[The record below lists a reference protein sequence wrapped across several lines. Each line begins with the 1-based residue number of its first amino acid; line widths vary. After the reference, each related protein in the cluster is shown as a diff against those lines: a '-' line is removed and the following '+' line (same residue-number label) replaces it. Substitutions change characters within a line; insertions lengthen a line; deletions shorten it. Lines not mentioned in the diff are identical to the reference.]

1 MVLAL
6 SLMTGCSGKG
16 SSQAQTTSMTRPMLL
31 ENISEEYDYKTLVDD
46 DYKLEADL
54 SNAINGKN
62 YNYMSEEW
70 KSALSENYFVVT
82 KAYNDE
88 FFDLYESNRYAYIP
102 NFVTTDSLLH
112 TFHLYYAYL
121 QKGLE
126 TSTLYQNIA
135 DFSMN
140 MYEASL
146 KQYDE
151 LKGSEW
157 ESAASRNVDYYAVAL
172 ALTGNAPAEIS
183 QRAYEEVNLI
193 NEASGVFLSPIFTTD
208 EYEYM
213 QDYSQFTVRGYYT
226 ESQILQQYFK
236 AMMWYGQMTFVQ
248 SDDDLNRSA
257 LLSMLSLNE
266 VGFTSWD
273 TIYTITSFFA
283 GESDDATYY
292 EYYPVIEQAYGKD
305 VSVSSLMDNDK
316 GWQAYKEATEN
327 MPAPQ
332 INGMVVMEDQEI
344 EETTKGCRI
353 LGQRFTFD
361 ASILQQLVYRNVKES
376 SNGDQ
381 RMLPS
386 SLDVASA
393 LGSEVASDILEE
405 SVSIYPNYD
414 DQMVK
419 VQSTLEKTT
428 DQQWASSM
436 YSAWLATLKPL
447 LVTKEEGYP
456 KFMRSEQW
464 ARKNLSTFLG
474 SYTELK
480 HDSVLY
486 AKQVMAEMGGAGM
499 DEKPDDRGY
508 VECEPE
514 VFGNIKNLTGAMITG
529 LEKYNA
535 LNSEDKEYLEYLQD
549 LASKLQVIAEKE
561 LKGEMP
567 SEEEFD
573 LIRSYGGQLE
583 HLWTKTVDDGTKEYY
598 RSMDHPSALIS
609 DIATDPNGTCLEVAT
624 GKPSIIYVAVYFDG
638 QIRICSGT
646 VYSFYEFEQ
655 PISNRLTDQQWREML
670 DQYDNPPQLPEWQT
684 YYANA
689 Y

>member
-1 MVLAL
+1 
-6 SLMTGCSGKG
+6 
-16 SSQAQTTSMTRPMLL
+16 
-31 ENISEEYDYKTLVDD
+31 
-46 DYKLEADL
+46 
-54 SNAINGKN
+54 
-62 YNYMSEEW
+62 
-70 KSALSENYFVVT
+70 
-82 KAYNDE
+82 
-88 FFDLYESNRYAYIP
+88 
-102 NFVTTDSLLH
+102 
-112 TFHLYYAYL
+112 
-121 QKGLE
+121 
-126 TSTLYQNIA
+126 
-135 DFSMN
+135 
-140 MYEASL
+140 
-146 KQYDE
+146 
-151 LKGSEW
+151 
-157 ESAASRNVDYYAVAL
+157 
-172 ALTGNAPAEIS
+172 
-183 QRAYEEVNLI
+183 
-193 NEASGVFLSPIFTTD
+193 
-208 EYEYM
+208 
-213 QDYSQFTVRGYYT
+213 
-226 ESQILQQYFK
+226 
-236 AMMWYGQMTFVQ
+236 MMWYGQMTFVQ

-305 VSVSSLMDNDK
+305 VSISSLMDNDK
-316 GWQAYKEATEN
+316 GWKAYKEATEN

-414 DQMVK
+414 DQMEK

-529 LEKYNA
+529 LERYNA

-638 QIRICSGT
+638 
-646 VYSFYEFEQ
+646 
-655 PISNRLTDQQWREML
+655 
-670 DQYDNPPQLPEWQT
+670 
-684 YYANA
+684 
-689 Y
+689 

>member
-6 SLMTGCSGKG
+6 SLMTGCSGKE
-16 SSQAQTTSMTRPMLL
+16 SSQAQTISMTRPMLL

-70 KSALSENYFVVT
+70 KSVLSENYFVVT

-172 ALTGNAPAEIS
+172 ALTGNAPSELS
-183 QRAYEEVNLI
+183 QRAFEEVNLI
-193 NEASGVFLSPIFTTD
+193 NEASGVFLSPIFTTEEND
-208 EYEYM
+208 YM

-316 GWQAYKEATEN
+316 GWKAYKEATEN

-414 DQMVK
+414 DQMEK

-480 HDSVLY
+480 HESVL
-486 AKQVMAEMGGAGM
+486 
-499 DEKPDDRGY
+499 
-508 VECEPE
+508 
-514 VFGNIKNLTGAMITG
+514 
-529 LEKYNA
+529 
-535 LNSEDKEYLEYLQD
+535 
-549 LASKLQVIAEKE
+549 
-561 LKGEMP
+561 
-567 SEEEFD
+567 
-573 LIRSYGGQLE
+573 
-583 HLWTKTVDDGTKEYY
+583 
-598 RSMDHPSALIS
+598 
-609 DIATDPNGTCLEVAT
+609 
-624 GKPSIIYVAVYFDG
+624 
-638 QIRICSGT
+638 
-646 VYSFYEFEQ
+646 
-655 PISNRLTDQQWREML
+655 
-670 DQYDNPPQLPEWQT
+670 
-684 YYANA
+684 
-689 Y
+689 